1 MPAVDTAPD
10 ALMIP
15 TASEREDMIAVAA
28 YFLAERRGFV
38 PGRAES
44 DWLRAEVQIDAM
56 IEAMRRQGV
65 TRAQFERAG
74 MRNALRMWSSVRSDD

>member
-1 MPAVDTAPD
+1 MSAAASD
-10 ALMIP
+10 ALMVP
-15 TASEREDMIAVAA
+15 TPAERDEMIAVAA

-38 PGRAES
+38 PGGAND
-44 DWLRAEVQIDAM
+44 DWLRAERQIDAM

-74 MRNALRMWSSVRSDD
+74 MRNALRMWSGAELED